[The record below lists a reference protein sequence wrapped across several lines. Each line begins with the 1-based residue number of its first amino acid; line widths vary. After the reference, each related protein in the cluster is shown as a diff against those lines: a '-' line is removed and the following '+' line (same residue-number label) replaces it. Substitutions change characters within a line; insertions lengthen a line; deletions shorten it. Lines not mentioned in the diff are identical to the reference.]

1 MTASPPPTDRQ
12 ALESELECGLTF
24 LKIEVNQIVIKQL
37 LDYLALLEKW
47 NKVHNLTAIR
57 DQHQMVSTHLLDSL
71 AVLPHLPGGPLL
83 DVGTGAGLPG
93 IPLAMVRQ
101 DLAVTLLDNSQKRVA
116 FLRQA
121 IADFHLGNVQAVCH
135 KVETWFPQM
144 RFTCIISRA
153 YAEIA
158 RFIESSQ
165 HLLAENGIFA
175 AMKGRYP
182 DDEINAIPP
191 GFGVRKTI
199 ELAVPGLEAE
209 RHLILIGR
217 A

>member
-1 MTASPPPTDRQ
+1 MTASPLPTDRQ
-12 ALESELECGLTF
+12 ALKSELECGLTF
-24 LKIEVNQIVIKQL
+24 LKINVNQLVIKQL

-71 AVLPHLPGGPLL
+71 TVLPHLPEGPLL

-121 IADFHLGNVQAVCH
+121 IADFHLSNVQAVCH

-144 RFTCIISRA
+144 RFNCIISRA

-165 HLLAENGIFA
+165 HLLAEDGVFA

-182 DDEINAIPP
+182 DDEIKAIPP
-191 GFGVRKTI
+191 GFGVRTTI

>member
-1 MTASPPPTDRQ
+1 M
-12 ALESELECGLTF
+12 
-24 LKIEVNQIVIKQL
+24 
-37 LDYLALLEKW
+37 LDYLVLLEKW

-71 AVLPHLPGGPLL
+71 AVLPHLPEGPLL

-121 IADFHLGNVQAVCH
+121 IADSHLSNVEAVCH
-135 KVETWFPQM
+135 KVETWFPTM

-182 DDEINAIPP
+182 DDEIKAIPP
-191 GFGVRKTI
+191 GFSVRTTI

>member
-1 MTASPPPTDRQ
+1 MTASPLPTDRQ
-12 ALESELECGLTF
+12 ALKSELECGLTF
-24 LKIEVNQIVIKQL
+24 LKINVNQLVIKQL

-47 NKVHNLTAIR
+47 NKVQNLTAIR

-71 AVLPHLPGGPLL
+71 TVLPHLPEGPLL

-121 IADFHLGNVQAVCH
+121 IADFHLSNVQAVCH

-144 RFTCIISRA
+144 RFNCIISRA

-165 HLLAENGIFA
+165 HLLAEDGVFA

-182 DDEINAIPP
+182 DDEIKAIPP
-191 GFGVRKTI
+191 GFGVRTTI

>member
-1 MTASPPPTDRQ
+1 MTASPLPTDRQ

-24 LKIEVNQIVIKQL
+24 LKIQVNQIVTKQL

-71 AVLPHLPGGPLL
+71 TVLPHLPEGPLL

-121 IADFHLGNVQAVCH
+121 IADFHLSNVQAVCH

-144 RFTCIISRA
+144 RFNCIISRA

-165 HLLAENGIFA
+165 HLLAEDGVFA

-182 DDEINAIPP
+182 DDEIKAIPP
-191 GFGVRKTI
+191 GFGVRTTI